1 MFGSSARGP
10 ELAIVGHL
18 QGIVIADLP
27 VVASASPACVA
38 SIGSELHIASAQ
50 DRALSLGKLVLH
62 VPEAATA
69 EVDLDVLLSSLGRE
83 GCAKQWQGCC

>member
-50 DRALSLGKLVLH
+50 DRALSLGELVLH

-83 GCAKQWQGCC
+83 GCAKQRQGCC